1 MSNMSNTKEQ
11 LVCSTFLFFYF
22 IAPRLLFRV
31 RGLLLHPPPSHQRG
45 TDTFLFDTHDC
56 TNPPC
61 VMSCSSLASPLCPV
75 LFCPTCQRC
84 SSNHPSLARSIICIC
99 HPLST
104 DNSTVCLFVS
114 ASEPV
119 CRACVFHAPFKRVKS
134 TKPKKQYKLQGQA
147 HIALSLFRLPPS

>member
-1 MSNMSNTKEQ
+1 MFVQ
-11 LVCSTFLFFYF
+11 RFYSF
-22 IAPRLLFRV
+22 TS
-31 RGLLLHPPPSHQRG
+31 LLLDSSSGSEGFSYTLHQAIREAQ
-45 TDTFLFDTHDC
+45 THSSSIHMIVQA
-56 TNPPC
+56 PPC

-84 SSNHPSLARSIICIC
+84 SSNHTSLARSIICIC

-119 CRACVFHAPFKRVKS
+119 CRACVYHAPFKRVKS
-134 TKPKKQYKLQGQA
+134 TKPKKAVQTPGTGSYR
-147 HIALSLFRLPPS
+147 SVPFSPPSLLI